1 MARSRPNRDEEHI
14 EGGRI
19 GYRPARVMWVLVVG
33 LLIALMLN
41 ATELE
46 NEAKS
51 KPYGRNRDVWVAIW
65 KPFAVVSHALYI
77 DRPRAWFDD
86 AIGRGDSGSLF
97 ELPPAEAGE
106 TPASGA
112 TETSTTG
119 PKGTKTPAATPTPS
133 KPKQLVRTP
142 SAADPLRVWVGGD
155 SMSKILGEALV
166 RQATESGVMKPV
178 QDSQLSSGLTR
189 PDFFDWPGHFND
201 LVKANPPNE
210 VFVVMFGA
218 NDAQGIKTPDG
229 KIFQSTDD
237 PGWAPEYRR
246 RVAGTMD
253 LLKADDRLVIW
264 VGQPIMESP
273 VLSAKMAMLNEIYRE
288 EAAKRPWVR
297 YFDLWPLFVNASGGY
312 DPYITDDDGTVKLM
326 RNPDGVHLIRDGG
339 EKAARHIMEL
349 IKKEAQ
355 IP

>member
-1 MARSRPNRDEEHI
+1 MARTRSPEQPEPI
-14 EGGRI
+14 EGGRL
-19 GYRPARVMWVLVVG
+19 GYRPGRVLWVIVVA
-33 LLIALMLN
+33 LFIALMLN

-51 KPYGRNRDVWVAIW
+51 KPYGRNRDVWVAVW

-86 AIGRGDSGSLF
+86 AIGRGDPGSIF
-97 ELPPAEAGE
+97 ELPPASSDG
-106 TPASGA
+106 TPVATA
-112 TETSTTG
+112 TENDPT
-119 PKGTKTPAATPTPS
+119 PQKGSKTPAATPTPS
-133 KPKQLVRTP
+133 KPKQPIRTP

-189 PDFFDWPGHFND
+189 PDFFDWPGHLND
-201 LVKANPPNE
+201 LAHANPPNE

-264 VGQPIMESP
+264 VGQPIMESA
-273 VLSAKMAMLNEIYRE
+273 VLSAKMQMLNEIYRE

-297 YFDLWPLFVNASGGY
+297 YFDLWPLFVNASGAY
-312 DPYITDDDGTVKLM
+312 DPYIADDDGTVKLM